1 MIECSCLSLKL
12 ESWSGIYRS
21 SVRKRGMRGADDG
34 IIEIDDRSNFLRE
47 RERWTLWRTED
58 WKNKE
63 FLMVSKVGNGVLDL
77 QGGLEKRKKVNVWGL
92 GVGEWESGL
101 VLILLFHLPI
111 IIHHISSL

>member
-47 RERWTLWRTED
+47 RERERERERDGLYGGQKSGKIKSFLW
-58 WKNKE
+58 
-63 FLMVSKVGNGVLDL
+63 
-77 QGGLEKRKKVNVWGL
+77 
-92 GVGEWESGL
+92 
-101 VLILLFHLPI
+101 
-111 IIHHISSL
+111 